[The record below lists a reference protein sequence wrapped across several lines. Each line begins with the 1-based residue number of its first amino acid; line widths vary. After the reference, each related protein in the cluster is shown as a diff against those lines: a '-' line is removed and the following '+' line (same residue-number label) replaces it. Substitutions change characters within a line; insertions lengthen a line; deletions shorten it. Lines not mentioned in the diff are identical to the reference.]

1 MQHPACR
8 DEEAN
13 IPFAIVA
20 GRAYISTPGDGF
32 LRLAV

>member
-1 MQHPACR
+1 MQHTVCR
-8 DEEAN
+8 TEEVN